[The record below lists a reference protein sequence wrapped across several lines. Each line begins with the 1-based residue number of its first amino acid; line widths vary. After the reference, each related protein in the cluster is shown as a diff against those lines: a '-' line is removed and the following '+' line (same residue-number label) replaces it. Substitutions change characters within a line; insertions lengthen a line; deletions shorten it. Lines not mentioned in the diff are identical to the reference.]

1 MSGCKSIVLLETGAG
16 SASLISRPRLNLS
29 VKIHLERKSIIHG
42 GRIPEL
48 PELLREGRAA
58 AGSGPGFA
66 PFSLDSG
73 RMGSV
78 A

>member
-1 MSGCKSIVLLETGAG
+1 MSGCESIVLLETGAG
-16 SASLISRPRLNLS
+16 SAPLIGRLRLNLS
-29 VKIHLERKSIIHG
+29 VKIHLGRKSIIHG
-42 GRIPEL
+42 RRIPEL